1 MLERTLPPL
10 ADVLAA
16 GFRLLI
22 AHDGEPPEDHGR
34 RAEPPVRHSLDLQG
48 AQIQGAVGYSIQQV
62 LGNLC
67 RARGVDVPIVAV
79 VTRIGVEPDDPAFDR
94 PTWPVG
100 PPYSAAQAR
109 RLGRERGWTF
119 TGSAARGHRR
129 VVAAPRPRCLV
140 DADVL
145 RRLLVAGG
153 VVAAGVGRV
162 PVIETPAGYRGVE
175 AILQADAAAALLAT
189 ALAADRLVFLTG
201 VDRVE
206 VGHRTP
212 RAIEVERLS
221 VAEAQALL
229 EAREFPSGS
238 MGPKIEAAIDF
249 VQGGGREAIIT
260 SLPGLGA
267 ALDSRA
273 GTRIVP

>member
-1 MLERTLPPL
+1 MAAARSLP
-10 ADVLAA
+10 V
-16 GFRLLI
+16 
-22 AHDGEPPEDHGR
+22 EPPPGSPGCADSR
-34 RAEPPVRHSLDLQG
+34 RPSATRSSKCWATSAVPEGSRCRSRPWSRASGVG
-48 AQIQGAVGYSIQQV
+48 A
-62 LGNLC
+62 
-67 RARGVDVPIVAV
+67 
-79 VTRIGVEPDDPAFDR
+79 DDAAFDR
-94 PTWPVG
+94 PTRPVG
-100 PPYSAAQAR
+100 PPYSAALAR

-129 VVAAPRPRCLV
+129 VVAARGPRCLV

-153 VVAAGVGRV
+153 LVAAGVGRV
-162 PVIETPAGYRGVE
+162 PVIATPAGYRGVE

-221 VAEAQALL
+221 VAGGPGPPGG
-229 EAREFPSGS
+229 ARVSHRID
-238 MGPKIEAAIDF
+238 GPEDR
-249 VQGGGREAIIT
+249 GGDRLRPGGRPRGDHHLAAR
-260 SLPGLGA
+260 PRRGA
-267 ALDSRA
+267 GQPSRDPDRAL
-273 GTRIVP
+273 TRIPPAVTTPARP